1 MLDFPVLDLH
11 NFCVGIILLDG
22 IGENWDAGR
31 SQILEYSHSFLIAG
45 MYGMPSCQDSIS
57 PGEEDYY
64 LISYASCCPIKGTLV
79 LNTWWWSVVDTAIK
93 IDWAGWLQKQTTGEQ
108 SSPQRARWN
117 CRIFPLLPA
126 AWFTLRTGDFY
137 ECGSIYN
144 CLLSQERSLGV
155 WELQFVWDYLLPV
168 ELFYLVTKIFFLW
181 FI

>member
-57 PGEEDYY
+57 PGEEDYC

-93 IDWAGWLQKQTTGEQ
+93 IDWAGWLQKKTTGEQ
-108 SSPQRARWN
+108 SSPPRALIGIAGYFLF
-117 CRIFPLLPA
+117 CQLPDSHLGLEIFMNVDQFIIVYYLKKEVWGFENYSCLGLLA
-126 AWFTLRTGDFY
+126 SSG
-137 ECGSIYN
+137 II
-144 CLLSQERSLGV
+144 LSGH
-155 WELQFVWDYLLPV
+155 
-168 ELFYLVTKIFFLW
+168 
-181 FI
+181 